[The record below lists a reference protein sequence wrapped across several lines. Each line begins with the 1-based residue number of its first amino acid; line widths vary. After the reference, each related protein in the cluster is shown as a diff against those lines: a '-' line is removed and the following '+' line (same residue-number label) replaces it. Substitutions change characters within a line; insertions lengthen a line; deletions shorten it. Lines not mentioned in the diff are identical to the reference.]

1 MSHLAKKCFESDTVK
16 LTAFHLFLHAR
27 QYPRVIEEQKAT
39 NNRRKIK
46 EKIIYKNESTAVF
59 ETNHRLGRGR
69 LLQSSETIT
78 SKAWSALIFN

>member
-1 MSHLAKKCFESDTVK
+1 MLWVRHTVK

-46 EKIIYKNESTAVF
+46 EKIIYKNEY
-59 ETNHRLGRGR
+59 
-69 LLQSSETIT
+69 SSLWNKPQIRPR
-78 SKAWSALIFN
+78 KAIAKFRNYNLKSMISSDF